1 VIPLIDQIREIERE
15 LAVRRKVFPNWIRDR
30 KISQAEADRR
40 IATLEAVLTT
50 LKKLWEL
57 EEISME
63 MRGEFD
69 A

>member
-1 VIPLIDQIREIERE
+1 MIPLIDQIREIERE